1 MAKQIITPVQ
11 KRFSDVDSFMH
22 VNNIWQQSY
31 FDMGKTD
38 FYTTVLGTTG
48 VFDKLRIITASTH
61 TDYYGQ
67 VRLMD
72 DIIVT
77 TDVSRIGNKSM
88 TLHQRIM
95 CGDKCLTE
103 SSSVMIAFDFDTQH
117 TVAIPDSWR
126 ENLEEYLVHS
136 EGLLLLSYRK

>member
-1 MAKQIITPVQ
+1 MAKQLITPVQ

-31 FDMGKTD
+31 FDMGKTE
-38 FYTTVLGTTG
+38 FYTRVLGITG

-61 TDYYGQ
+61 TDYLGQ
-67 VRLMD
+67 VRLTD
-72 DIIVT
+72 DIVVR

-95 CGDKCLTE
+95 CGERLLTE
-103 SSSVMIAFDFDTQH
+103 SSSVMVAFDFELQQ
-117 TVAIPDSWR
+117 TVPIPEEWR
-126 ENLEEYLVHS
+126 AKLAEYLA
-136 EGLLLLSYRK
+136 E

>member
-1 MAKQIITPVQ
+1 MAKQLITPVQ

-38 FYTTVLGTTG
+38 FYVKVLGIPG
-48 VFDKLRIITASTH
+48 VFDRMRIITASTH
-61 TDYYGQ
+61 TDYLGQ

-72 DIIVT
+72 DIVVT
-77 TDVSRIGNKSM
+77 TDVSRLGNKSM

-95 CGDKCLTE
+95 LGDKCLTE
-103 SSSVMIAFDFDTQH
+103 SSSVMVAFDFELQQ
-117 TVAIPDSWR
+117 TVPLPDEWR
-126 ENLEEYLVHS
+126 ERLSEYLT
-136 EGLLLLSYRK
+136 EEEAAK

>member
-1 MAKQIITPVQ
+1 MAKQLTTRVQ

-61 TDYYGQ
+61 TDYYDQ
-67 VRLMD
+67 VRLAD
-72 DIIVT
+72 DIVVVT
-77 TDVSRIGNKSM
+77 DISRIGTKSM

-95 CGDKCLTE
+95 CGEKCLTE
-103 SSSVMIAFDFDTQH
+103 SSSVMVAFDFELQKS
-117 TVAIPDSWR
+117 VAMPEEWR
-126 ENLEEYLVHS
+126 SKLAEYLIHS
-136 EGLLLLSYRK
+136 

>member
-1 MAKQIITPVQ
+1 MAKQLTTPVQ

-38 FYTTVLGTTG
+38 FYVKVLGIPG
-48 VFDKLRIITASTH
+48 VFDRMRIITASTH
-61 TDYYGQ
+61 TDYLGQ

-72 DIIVT
+72 DIVVT
-77 TDVSRIGNKSM
+77 TDVSRLGNKSM

-95 CGDKCLTE
+95 AGDKCLTE
-103 SSSVMIAFDFDTQH
+103 SSSVMVAFDFELQQ
-117 TVAIPDSWR
+117 TVPLPEEWR
-126 ENLEEYLVHS
+126 ERLSEYLTNDS
-136 EGLLLLSYRK
+136 NIK

>member
-1 MAKQIITPVQ
+1 MAKELITPVQ

-31 FDMGKTD
+31 FDMGKTE
-38 FYTTVLGTTG
+38 FYTRVLGITG

-61 TDYYGQ
+61 TDYLGQ
-67 VRLMD
+67 VRLTD
-72 DIIVT
+72 DIVVR

-95 CGDKCLTE
+95 CGERLLTE
-103 SSSVMIAFDFDTQH
+103 SSSVMVAFDFELQQ
-117 TVAIPDSWR
+117 TVPIPEAWR
-126 ENLEEYLVHS
+126 VKLAEYLA
-136 EGLLLLSYRK
+136 E

>member
-1 MAKQIITPVQ
+1 MAKQLITPVQ

-31 FDMGKTD
+31 FDMGKTE
-38 FYTTVLGTTG
+38 FYTKVLGITG

-72 DIIVT
+72 DIVVT
-77 TDVSRIGNKSM
+77 TDVSRLGNKSM
-88 TLHQRIM
+88 MLHQRIM
-95 CGDKCLTE
+95 LGDKCLTE
-103 SSSVMIAFDFDTQH
+103 SSSVMVAFDFETQQ
-117 TVAIPDSWR
+117 TVPMPQEWR
-126 ENLEEYLVHS
+126 DRLSEYLIDNV
-136 EGLLLLSYRK
+136 

>member
-1 MAKQIITPVQ
+1 MAKQLITAVQ

-38 FYTTVLGTTG
+38 FYTKVLGITG

-67 VRLMD
+67 VHLTD
-72 DIIVT
+72 DIVVV
-77 TDVSRIGNKSM
+77 TDVSRLGNKSM

-95 CGDKCLTE
+95 LGDKCLTE
-103 SSSVMIAFDFDTQH
+103 SSSVMVAFDFETQQS
-117 TVAIPDSWR
+117 VSMPEEWR
-126 ENLEEYLVHS
+126 TRLEEYLVRS
-136 EGLLLLSYRK
+136 ERE

>member
-1 MAKQIITPVQ
+1 MSKYLITPVQ

-38 FYTTVLGTTG
+38 FYTRVLGVTG

-61 TDYYGQ
+61 TDYRGQ
-67 VRLMD
+67 VHLMD
-72 DIIVT
+72 DIVVR

-88 TLHQRIM
+88 TLHQCIM
-95 CGDKCLTE
+95 LGEKVLTE
-103 SSSVMIAFDFDTQH
+103 SSSVMVAFDFETQE
-117 TVAIPDSWR
+117 TVPMPEEWR
-126 ENLEEYLVHS
+126 VKLSEYLT
-136 EGLLLLSYRK
+136 E

>member
-1 MAKQIITPVQ
+1 MAKQLITPVQ

-38 FYTTVLGTTG
+38 FYVKVLGIPG
-48 VFDKLRIITASTH
+48 VFDRMRIITASTH
-61 TDYYGQ
+61 TDYLGQ

-72 DIIVT
+72 DIVVT
-77 TDVSRIGNKSM
+77 TDVSRLGNKSM

-95 CGDKCLTE
+95 AGDKCLTE
-103 SSSVMIAFDFDTQH
+103 SSSVMVAFDFELQQ
-117 TVAIPDSWR
+117 TVPLPEEWR
-126 ENLEEYLVHS
+126 ERLSEYLTND
-136 EGLLLLSYRK
+136 SYIK

>member
-1 MAKQIITPVQ
+1 MAECLITPVQ

-38 FYTTVLGTTG
+38 FYTKVLGITG

-61 TDYYGQ
+61 TDYLGQ
-67 VRLMD
+67 VRLTD
-72 DIIVT
+72 DIVVK

-88 TLHQRIM
+88 TLHQCIM
-95 CGDKCLTE
+95 LGDKILTE
-103 SSSVMIAFDFDTQH
+103 SSSVMVAFDFETQQ
-117 TVAIPDSWR
+117 TVPMP
-126 ENLEEYLVHS
+126 EEWKLKLSAYLT
-136 EGLLLLSYRK
+136 E

>member
-1 MAKQIITPVQ
+1 MAKQLITPVQ

-38 FYTTVLGTTG
+38 FYTQVLGITG

-61 TDYYGQ
+61 TDYLGQ
-67 VRLMD
+67 VRLVD
-72 DIIVT
+72 DIVVV

-88 TLHQRIM
+88 TLHQRILS
-95 CGDKCLTE
+95 GDRCLTE
-103 SSSVMIAFDFDTQH
+103 SSSVMVAFDFELQQ
-117 TVAIPDSWR
+117 TVAIPEQWR
-126 ENLEEYLVHS
+126 LKLEEYLVRS
-136 EGLLLLSYRK
+136 

>member
-1 MAKQIITPVQ
+1 MAKQLITPVQ

-38 FYTTVLGTTG
+38 FYTKVLGITG

-67 VRLMD
+67 VRLTD
-72 DIIVT
+72 DIVVV
-77 TDVSRIGNKSM
+77 TDVSRLGNKSM

-95 CGDKCLTE
+95 CGERCLTE
-103 SSSVMIAFDFDTQH
+103 SSSVMVAFDFETQQ
-117 TVAIPDSWR
+117 TVTMPDEWR
-126 ENLEEYLVHS
+126 MALEEYLIRS
-136 EGLLLLSYRK
+136 

>member
-1 MAKQIITPVQ
+1 MAKQLITPVQ

-38 FYTTVLGTTG
+38 FYQKVLGITG

-61 TDYYGQ
+61 TDYLGQ
-67 VRLMD
+67 VHLQD
-72 DIIVT
+72 DIVVV
-77 TDVSRIGNKSM
+77 TDVSRIGTKSM

-95 CGDKCLTE
+95 SGERVLTE
-103 SSSVMIAFDFDTQH
+103 SSSVMVAFDFELQQ
-117 TVAIPDSWR
+117 TVAMPEQWR
-126 ENLEEYLVHS
+126 LKLEEYLVRS
-136 EGLLLLSYRK
+136 

>member
-1 MAKQIITPVQ
+1 MAKSLITIVQ

-61 TDYYGQ
+61 TDYYDQ
-67 VRLMD
+67 VRLHD
-72 DIIVT
+72 DIVVR
-77 TDVSRIGNKSM
+77 TDVSRIGTKSM
-88 TLHQRIM
+88 TLHQCIM
-95 CGDKCLTE
+95 LGDKVLTE
-103 SSSVMIAFDFDTQH
+103 SSSVMVAFDFEEQLSVEMPED
-117 TVAIPDSWR
+117 WR
-126 ENLEEYLVHS
+126 AKLAEYLIT
-136 EGLLLLSYRK
+136 E

>member
-1 MAKQIITPVQ
+1 MAKQLITPVQ

-38 FYTTVLGTTG
+38 FYVKVLGIMG

-61 TDYYGQ
+61 TDYLGQ
-67 VRLMD
+67 VRLTD
-72 DIIVT
+72 DIVVV
-77 TDVSRIGNKSM
+77 TDVARVGNKSM

-95 CGDKCLTE
+95 SGERCLTE
-103 SSSVMIAFDFDTQH
+103 SSSVMVAFDFELQQ
-117 TVAIPDSWR
+117 TVPMPEEWR
-126 ENLEEYLVHS
+126 VKLSEYLV
-136 EGLLLLSYRK
+136 EAQ

>member
-1 MAKQIITPVQ
+1 MAKQLTTPVQ

-31 FDMGKTD
+31 FDMGKTH

-67 VRLMD
+67 VRLTD
-72 DIIVT
+72 DIVVVT
-77 TDVSRIGNKSM
+77 DISRIGTKSM

-95 CGDKCLTE
+95 CGEKCLTE
-103 SSSVMIAFDFDTQH
+103 SSSVMVAFDFETQES
-117 TVAIPDSWR
+117 VPMPKEWR
-126 ENLEEYLVHS
+126 TKLAEYLIHS
-136 EGLLLLSYRK
+136 

>member
-1 MAKQIITPVQ
+1 MAKQLITPVQ

-38 FYTTVLGTTG
+38 FYVKVLGIPG
-48 VFDKLRIITASTH
+48 VFDRMRIITASTH
-61 TDYYGQ
+61 TDYLGQ

-72 DIIVT
+72 DIVVT
-77 TDVSRIGNKSM
+77 TDVSRLGNKSM

-95 CGDKCLTE
+95 AGDKCLTE
-103 SSSVMIAFDFDTQH
+103 SSSVMVAFDFELQQ
-117 TVAIPDSWR
+117 TVPLPEEWR
-126 ENLEEYLVHS
+126 ERLSEYLTND
-136 EGLLLLSYRK
+136 SYTK

>member
-1 MAKQIITPVQ
+1 MAKQLVTPVQ

-31 FDMGKTD
+31 FDMGKTA
-38 FYTTVLGTTG
+38 FYTEVLGITG

-61 TDYYGQ
+61 TDYFGQ

-72 DIIVT
+72 DIVVT
-77 TDVSRIGNKSM
+77 TDVSRLGNKSM

-95 CGDKCLTE
+95 SGEKCLTE
-103 SSSVMIAFDFDTQH
+103 SSSVMVAFDFETQQ
-117 TVAIPDSWR
+117 TVPLPDIWR
-126 ENLEEYLVHS
+126 EKLSEYLV
-136 EGLLLLSYRK
+136 EE

>member
-1 MAKQIITPVQ
+1 MAKQLITPVQ

-38 FYTTVLGTTG
+38 FYQKVLGITG

-61 TDYYGQ
+61 TDYLGQ
-67 VRLMD
+67 VRLQD
-72 DIIVT
+72 DIVVV
-77 TDVSRIGNKSM
+77 TDVSRIGTKSM

-95 CGDKCLTE
+95 SGERVLTE
-103 SSSVMIAFDFDTQH
+103 SSSVMVAFDFELQQ
-117 TVAIPDSWR
+117 TVAMPEQWR
-126 ENLEEYLVHS
+126 LKLEEYLVRS
-136 EGLLLLSYRK
+136 

>member
-31 FDMGKTD
+31 FDMGKTE
-38 FYTTVLGTTG
+38 FYTQVLGVTG

-61 TDYYGQ
+61 TDYWGQ
-67 VRLMD
+67 VRLTD
-72 DIIVT
+72 DIVVVT
-77 TDVSRIGNKSM
+77 QVSRIGNKSM

-95 CGDKCLTE
+95 LGEKCLTE
-103 SSSVMIAFDFDTQH
+103 SSSVMVAFDFETQQ
-117 TVAIPDSWR
+117 TVAIPDEWR
-126 ENLEEYLVHS
+126 TKLEEYLVRS
-136 EGLLLLSYRK
+136 

>member
-1 MAKQIITPVQ
+1 MAKQLITHVQ

-61 TDYYGQ
+61 TDYYDQ
-67 VRLMD
+67 VRLLD
-72 DIIVT
+72 DIVVVT
-77 TDVSRIGNKSM
+77 DISRIGTKSM

-95 CGDKCLTE
+95 CGENCLTE
-103 SSSVMIAFDFDTQH
+103 SSSVMVAFDFELQKS
-117 TVAIPDSWR
+117 VAMPEEWR
-126 ENLEEYLVHS
+126 SKLEEYLIHS
-136 EGLLLLSYRK
+136 

>member
-1 MAKQIITPVQ
+1 MNKLLITPVQ

-38 FYTTVLGTTG
+38 FYTKVLGITG

-67 VRLMD
+67 VRLTD
-72 DIIVT
+72 DIVVV
-77 TDVSRIGNKSM
+77 TDVSRLGNKSM

-95 CGDKCLTE
+95 CGERCLTE
-103 SSSVMIAFDFDTQH
+103 SSSVMVAFDFETQQ
-117 TVAIPDSWR
+117 TVTMPDEWR
-126 ENLEEYLVHS
+126 KALEEYLIRS
-136 EGLLLLSYRK
+136 

>member
-1 MAKQIITPVQ
+1 MAKSLITIVQ

-67 VRLMD
+67 VRLHD
-72 DIIVT
+72 DIVVR
-77 TDVSRIGNKSM
+77 TDVSRIGTKSM
-88 TLHQRIM
+88 TLHQCIM
-95 CGDKCLTE
+95 LGDKVLTE
-103 SSSVMIAFDFDTQH
+103 SSSVMVAFDFEEQRSVEMPED
-117 TVAIPDSWR
+117 WR
-126 ENLEEYLVHS
+126 EKLAEYLIT
-136 EGLLLLSYRK
+136 E